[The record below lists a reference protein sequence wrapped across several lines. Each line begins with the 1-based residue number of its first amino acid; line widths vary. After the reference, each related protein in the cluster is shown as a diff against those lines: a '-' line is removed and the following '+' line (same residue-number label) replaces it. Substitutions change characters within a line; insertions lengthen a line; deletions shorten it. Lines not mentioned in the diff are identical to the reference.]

1 MGIIRR
7 DYYKKGDHNAISD
20 DSAQKYKRSDMRLTW
35 DGKLV
40 GKDEWYPKHPQ
51 LTIRPIPDRPAITN
65 QTRTQDSPTNLLVP
79 SFNPSAPNN
88 VLIEGFI
95 VNLSGDNIT
104 ESNGSVTGM
113 LNSVNSDYDLTTV
126 VGTGAN
132 LKKSISDAMLCYG
145 ATGDYASTPDS
156 AAASITGDIDIRIHL
171 SMDNWVPAS
180 TEVLV
185 SKFLTAGDQRSFFF
199 QVNTNGTL
207 TFDVSTLG
215 TNASRVPYA
224 SSSAPPSVNGEEMWL
239 RVILD
244 TDNGAGGSRATFY
257 TSEDGQIWSQFDT
270 TLVGSTVSI
279 FDSTAEVAIAGVSG
293 LNLNGSVYEAQ
304 ILNGI
309 DGTLAV
315 DFNAADYANRT
326 SDTEFLSSLEIYT
339 YISDFSSG
347 TDGFTASNG
356 AIAGNITVGGAED
369 WLRFTLDAVPGQH
382 SAIQTILVVG
392 VVYTFSC
399 DVYIPSGNTAVDGI
413 KLYDGVL
420 VDQLSFTTTTDS
432 IVTITGTFV
441 AQSTQLRW
449 YPTDGGSVTVTGE
462 NDIFYVKNIVV
473 TEQAEWTLNGNTFI
487 QNTGHSVVHSIGDV
501 GIESATGK
509 VISGKSTV
517 FCVYKASTVTS
528 GVGQRLFDARS
539 DSGNR
544 RVAFLSSESP
554 AVVNIFQGASLPIA
568 ESSTAI
574 TILNAEFNGN
584 DLSSGSVSGSGSAVG
599 NAGDEGW
606 DYGTLFTGYD
616 ENLSFSGYIAE
627 LYIYEK
633 ALSAQETTSMT
644 NYLLDKWT

>member
-65 QTRTQDSPTNLLVP
+65 QTRTQDSPTNLLAP

-132 LKKSISDAMLCYG
+132 LKKSINDAMLCYG

-315 DFNAADYANRT
+315 DFNAADYVNRT
-326 SDTEFLSSLEIYT
+326 NDTEFPSS
-339 YISDFSSG
+339 
-347 TDGFTASNG
+347 A
-356 AIAGNITVGGAED
+356 
-369 WLRFTLDAVPGQH
+369 
-382 SAIQTILVVG
+382 
-392 VVYTFSC
+392 
-399 DVYIPSGNTAVDGI
+399 
-413 KLYDGVL
+413 
-420 VDQLSFTTTTDS
+420 
-432 IVTITGTFV
+432 
-441 AQSTQLRW
+441 
-449 YPTDGGSVTVTGE
+449 TGE
-462 NDIFYVKNIVV
+462 
-473 TEQAEWTLNGNTFI
+473 EWTLNGNTFI

-509 VISGKSTV
+509 AIASGATV
-517 FCVYKASTVTS
+517 FTVGRVSNNPTS
-528 GVGQRLFDARS
+528 NRYFYDQR
-539 DSGNR
+539 GN
-544 RVAFLSSESP
+544 
-554 AVVNIFQGASLPIA
+554 
-568 ESSTAI
+568 T
-574 TILNAEFNGN
+574 
-584 DLSSGSVSGSGSAVG
+584 
-599 NAGDEGW
+599 GDRF
-606 DYGTLFTGYD
+606 TLFTLGSQSD
-616 ENLSFSGYIAE
+616 SFSIEQGVALTAPDSFDNDAHVFVAQYKGDSTSKIIISGVSSQIGSAGSENWDYATLFADGDGALAMEGYIAE
-627 LYIYEK
+627 LVVYDRVLTDAEI
-633 ALSAQETTSMT
+633 TSTT
-644 NYLLDKWT
+644 NYLLEKYSL